1 MTQNINNSN
10 SNIYCVSGI
19 LQEKVMQGNF
29 QSLTCKLW
37 LRSLNISVILPEV

>member
-1 MTQNINNSN
+1 MKSLTQNINNSN

-29 QSLTCKLW
+29 QSLTCKL
-37 LRSLNISVILPEV
+37 